1 MTMRRVL
8 ILLFVFCAAHAF
20 AGTGK
25 ILIINNDK
33 AGTGFNDPTPATPV
47 SGNTGTTVG
56 QQRLNVFL
64 AAAEKW
70 QDQLD
75 TNVDIRVQAS
85 FAPISECTTLGF
97 AGPVLWE
104 HDTDGVPMTNV
115 WYPIALANKF
125 ANRDLEPL
133 LDDIQV
139 QFNADVDNA
148 TCLGDASFYYGL
160 DGKEGTNIDLFVV
173 VLHELGHGL
182 GIAGAAGAP
191 SFREQR
197 PAITDVHTYD
207 ATLGL
212 RWTQMT
218 QEQRVI
224 SVTNTGNL
232 AWDGAEVKNAANR
245 FLEGPIVLDVSVPS
259 AIARNYEVGTASF
272 GAPLGTFAS
281 GQVMSVTDAEGPSM
295 TDGCTAFTNA
305 SAVAGRI
312 ALIDRGNCTFVTK
325 ARNAVAAG
333 AIGVVIVDNS
343 REECIPPGMAGVAAD
358 VTFPVV
364 SITANDG
371 DLLKAQLAANA
382 TIDASVHR
390 EGGRLAGTTAE
401 GFVRLYAPCKYVPG
415 SSVHHFDTTATP
427 NLLMEPGI
435 NSDLLHGVD
444 LSLYQLLDIGWTL
457 PPRSGRRFVRR

>member
-1 MTMRRVL
+1 MIRRLLPL
-8 ILLFVFCAAHAF
+8 ILLLTATHAF

-25 ILIINNDK
+25 ILIINNDS
-33 AGTGFNDPTPATPV
+33 AGKGFNDPTPVTPV
-47 SGNTGTTVG
+47 GGNNGTTLG

-97 AGPVLWE
+97 AGPVLWK
-104 HDTDGVPMTNV
+104 HDTDGVPLKNT

-139 QFNADVDNA
+139 QFNADVDTA
-148 TCLGDASFYYGL
+148 TCLGDTSFYYGL
-160 DGKEGTNIDLFVV
+160 DNKEGTNIDLFVV

-191 SFREQR
+191 GFRDNL

-207 ATLGL
+207 ATLGQ
-212 RWTQMT
+212 RWTQMSM
-218 QEQRVI
+218 EQRGA

-232 AWDGAEVKNAANR
+232 AWDGDNVRNAASR
-245 FLEGPIVLDVSVPS
+245 FLEPPVVLDVSAPS
-259 AIARNYEVGTASF
+259 AAAKKYELGTASF
-272 GAPLGTFAS
+272 GAPVGTNAA
-281 GQVMSVTDAEGPSM
+281 GRVMLVTDAEGPSM
-295 TDGCTAFTNA
+295 NDACTAITNP
-305 SAVAGRI
+305 SAIAGRI
-312 ALIDRGNCTFVTK
+312 ALIDRGNCTFVQK

-343 REECIPPGMAGVAAD
+343 RDECIPPGMAGAAPD
-358 VTFPVV
+358 VTIPII
-364 SITANDG
+364 SITAADG
-371 DLLKAQLAANA
+371 DVLKAQLSANA
-382 TIDASVHR
+382 EVEASVHR
-390 EGGRLAGTTAE
+390 QAGRLAGTTAE
-401 GFVRLYAPCKYVPG
+401 GFVRLYAPCKYQAG
-415 SSVHHFDTTATP
+415 SSVHHFDTTASP
-427 NLLMEPGI
+427 NLLMEPSI
-435 NSDLLHGVD
+435 NSDLLHGFD
-444 LSLYQLLDIGWTL
+444 LTVYQLLDIGWTA
-457 PPRSGRRFVRR
+457 PARSGRRFLKR